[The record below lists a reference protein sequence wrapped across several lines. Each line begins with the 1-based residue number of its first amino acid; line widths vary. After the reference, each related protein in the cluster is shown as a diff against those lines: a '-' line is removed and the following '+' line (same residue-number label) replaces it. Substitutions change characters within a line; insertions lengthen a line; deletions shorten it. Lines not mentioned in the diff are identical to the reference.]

1 MSVNRAPVVAAAQEF
16 ALVTTSIIVADGEPL
31 FREGLVE
38 LLATQRDFRVVAE
51 ATDSADAI
59 EQTRREQPDLVLLA
73 LDLPTVGGRETA
85 RRIRRISPDSK
96 VIMLVPPR
104 ADDAQSALGEEVHGT
119 VQCSARASQIFDRI
133 RSVAELSER
142 SGDALFGSAA
152 DAAPVAA
159 LAEKLTPRER
169 EVLALLA
176 RAWSNHQIEL
186 ALGIRNSTVKR
197 HVRHILR
204 KLHVRNRVQAA
215 VYTYRLPQAT
225 QNEEVTR
232 S

>member
-1 MSVNRAPVVAAAQEF
+1 MNRAPVVAAAQEF
-16 ALVTTSIIVADGEPL
+16 ALVTTSIIVADGQPL

-59 EQTRREQPDLVLLA
+59 EQTRRERPDLVLLA
-73 LDLPTVGGRETA
+73 LDLPTAGGRETA

-96 VIMLVPPR
+96 IIMLVPPR
-104 ADDAQSALGEEVHGT
+104 DDDARAVLEEDVHGT

-133 RSVAELSER
+133 RSVAELKER
-142 SGDALFGSAA
+142 SGDAPFGSDA
-152 DAAPVAA
+152 DAVPVAA
-159 LAEKLTPRER
+159 LAQKLTPRER

-176 RAWSNHQIEL
+176 RAWSNRQIEL
-186 ALGIRNSTVKR
+186 ALDIRNSTVKR